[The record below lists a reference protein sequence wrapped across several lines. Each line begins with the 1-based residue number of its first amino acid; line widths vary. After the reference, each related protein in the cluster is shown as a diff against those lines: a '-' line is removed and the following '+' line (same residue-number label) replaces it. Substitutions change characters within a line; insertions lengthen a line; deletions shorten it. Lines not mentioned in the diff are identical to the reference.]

1 MAGEVRDVRH
11 NVITISSI
19 TAFADVKGGIHDF
32 CKDVYFIRAL
42 GTCSSLAEEIGRL
55 EDGLSGKPKGSAA
68 VYRRLR
74 ELPRML
80 LPDKVNACLES
91 YQQWKDSQEVKMF
104 TPSMIKQRDSRV
116 QKGISAGQGVLTG
129 TQEMTDEVLCGQDVM
144 SLEAWAEMLGN
155 GCRRMATLFAQNSQV
170 NASQEKNFIVKM
182 IYWLDWLGEGWI
194 FLWDRKETVKI
205 VAENVVKKQEYFFYY
220 LLTLLGMDV
229 LLLQSRQ
236 DIPEDLERLGLSEK
250 FVLGAFG
257 EAALLPF
264 SAKTAVFLGENQN
277 HNSASGSACADSAN
291 ENGRIRVKLPE
302 RPGRRREV
310 FSGSSAGVSRADAQ
324 VRPVPASN
332 LHPPVSGGNLPV
344 LNSSTSGTLSSGTVP
359 TDSESGRRATVVLP
373 PRSGRTPSSLN
384 NQNRRPGGVRREMSF
399 EELARLASSVV
410 MITVHNPN
418 GEPAGSGSGIMVG
431 QGGYILT
438 NHHVAAHGSF
448 YSVSIEGE
456 DKQYRT
462 EDIIKYNSL
471 YDLAVI
477 RIDRKLHPL
486 PVFKGNPPLVRG
498 QKVVAIGSPLGLF
511 NSVSD
516 GIISGFRTIRDVDMI
531 QFTAPISHGS
541 SGGAVLNMF
550 GEVIGISTAGID
562 DGQNINL
569 AMGYEV
575 INMFIQGFTL

>member
-1 MAGEVRDVRH
+1 
-11 NVITISSI
+11 
-19 TAFADVKGGIHDF
+19 
-32 CKDVYFIRAL
+32 
-42 GTCSSLAEEIGRL
+42 
-55 EDGLSGKPKGSAA
+55 
-68 VYRRLR
+68 
-74 ELPRML
+74 
-80 LPDKVNACLES
+80 
-91 YQQWKDSQEVKMF
+91 MF
-104 TPSMIKQRDSRV
+104 TPSM
-116 QKGISAGQGVLTG
+116 TG
-129 TQEMTDEVLCGQDVM
+129 RALNGQDGQAVM
-144 SLEAWAEMLGN
+144 PLEAWAKVLGN
-155 GCRRMATLFAQNSQV
+155 GCRRIATLFAQNTQA
-170 NASQEKNFIVKM
+170 NASQEKNFIVKL
-182 IYWLDWLGEGWI
+182 IYWLDWLGEGWL
-194 FLWDRKETVKI
+194 FRWDRKEAVKI

-236 DIPEDLERLGLSEK
+236 DIAADLERLGLSEK

-257 EAALLPF
+257 EAVLPAF
-264 SAKTAVFLGENQN
+264 PVKTALFPGENQN
-277 HNSASGSACADSAN
+277 HGGASQSVRVDSAQMSSVCSDSAHMSSARADSTQMDSVH
-291 ENGRIRVKLPE
+291 ESGRIRVKLPE
-302 RPGRRREV
+302 RPGRRRES
-310 FSGSSAGVSRADAQ
+310 FSDV
-324 VRPVPASN
+324 
-332 LHPPVSGGNLPV
+332 
-344 LNSSTSGTLSSGTVP
+344 LSSEAVP
-359 TDSESGRRATVVLP
+359 SGRRAAVVLP
-373 PRSGRTPSSLN
+373 PRSGRNPSSPSSLSSASS
-384 NQNRRPGGVRREMSF
+384 PGSQSRMPHGARREMSF

-477 RIDRKLHPL
+477 RIDRRLHPL

-575 INMFIQGFTL
+575 INMFIQGFTS

>member
-1 MAGEVRDVRH
+1 
-11 NVITISSI
+11 
-19 TAFADVKGGIHDF
+19 
-32 CKDVYFIRAL
+32 
-42 GTCSSLAEEIGRL
+42 
-55 EDGLSGKPKGSAA
+55 
-68 VYRRLR
+68 
-74 ELPRML
+74 
-80 LPDKVNACLES
+80 
-91 YQQWKDSQEVKMF
+91 
-104 TPSMIKQRDSRV
+104 
-116 QKGISAGQGVLTG
+116 
-129 TQEMTDEVLCGQDVM
+129 
-144 SLEAWAEMLGN
+144 
-155 GCRRMATLFAQNSQV
+155 MATLFAQNSQV

-236 DIPEDLERLGLSEK
+236 DIAADLERLGLSEK

-257 EAALLPF
+257 EAVLPAF
-264 SAKTAVFLGENQN
+264 PVKTALFPGENQN
-277 HNSASGSACADSAN
+277 RGGSSQSARADSAHMSSARADSAQMDSVH
-291 ENGRIRVKLPE
+291 ESGRVRVKLPE
-302 RPGRRREV
+302 RPGRRRES
-310 FSGSSAGVSRADAQ
+310 FSDV
-324 VRPVPASN
+324 
-332 LHPPVSGGNLPV
+332 
-344 LNSSTSGTLSSGTVP
+344 LSSEAVP
-359 TDSESGRRATVVLP
+359 SGRRAAVVLP
-373 PRSGRTPSSLN
+373 PRSGRNPSSPSSLSSASS
-384 NQNRRPGGVRREMSF
+384 PGSQSRMSHGARREMSF

-477 RIDRKLHPL
+477 RIDRRLHPL

-575 INMFIQGFTL
+575 INMFIQGFTS

>member
-1 MAGEVRDVRH
+1 MAGDVREVRH

-42 GTCSSLAEEIGRL
+42 GRCSSLAEDVRRL
-55 EDGLSGKPKGSAA
+55 EDGLWRKPKGSFAA
-68 VYRRLR
+68 YKRVR
-74 ELPRML
+74 ELPKMP
-80 LPDKVNACLES
+80 LPDEVNACLES
-91 YQQWKDSQEVKMF
+91 YQQWKDSREVKMF
-104 TPSMIKQRDSRV
+104 TPSMIGR
-116 QKGISAGQGVLTG
+116 ALN
-129 TQEMTDEVLCGQDVM
+129 GQDGQAAM
-144 SLEAWAEMLGN
+144 PLEAWAGVLGN
-155 GCRRMATLFAQNSQV
+155 GCRRIATLFAQNTQA
-170 NASQEKNFIVKM
+170 NASQEKNFIVKL
-182 IYWLDWLGEGWI
+182 IYWLDWLGEGWL
-194 FLWDRKETVKI
+194 FRWDGKEAVKI

-236 DIPEDLERLGLSEK
+236 DIAADLERLGLSEK

-257 EAALLPF
+257 EAVLPAF
-264 SAKTAVFLGENQN
+264 PVKTALFPGENQN
-277 HNSASGSACADSAN
+277 HGGASQSVRVDSAHLSSARADSAQMSSVCSDSAHMSSARADSAQMDSVH
-291 ENGRIRVKLPE
+291 ESGRVRVKLPE
-302 RPGRRREV
+302 RPGHRRGS
-310 FSGSSAGVSRADAQ
+310 FSDV
-324 VRPVPASN
+324 
-332 LHPPVSGGNLPV
+332 
-344 LNSSTSGTLSSGTVP
+344 LSSEAVP
-359 TDSESGRRATVVLP
+359 SGRRATVVLP
-373 PRSGRTPSSLN
+373 PRSGRNPSSPSSPSS
-384 NQNRRPGGVRREMSF
+384 PGSQSRMPHGARREMLF

-477 RIDRKLHPL
+477 RIDRRLHPL

-575 INMFIQGFTL
+575 INMFIQGFTS

>member
-42 GTCSSLAEEIGRL
+42 GTCSSLVEEIGRL
-55 EDGLSGKPKGSAA
+55 EDGLAGKPKGSAA

-116 QKGISAGQGVLTG
+116 QKGILAGQGVLTG

-236 DIPEDLERLGLSEK
+236 DIAADLERLGLSEK

-257 EAALLPF
+257 EAVLPAF
-264 SAKTAVFLGENQN
+264 PVKTALFPGENQN
-277 HNSASGSACADSAN
+277 HGGASQSVRVDSAQMSSVCSDSAHMSSARADSTQMDSVH
-291 ENGRIRVKLPE
+291 ESGRIRVKLPE
-302 RPGRRREV
+302 RPGRRRES
-310 FSGSSAGVSRADAQ
+310 FSDV
-324 VRPVPASN
+324 
-332 LHPPVSGGNLPV
+332 
-344 LNSSTSGTLSSGTVP
+344 LSSEAVP
-359 TDSESGRRATVVLP
+359 SGRRAAVVLP
-373 PRSGRTPSSLN
+373 PRSGRNPSSPSSLSSASS
-384 NQNRRPGGVRREMSF
+384 PGSQSRMPHGARREMSF

-477 RIDRKLHPL
+477 RIDRRLHPL

>member
-1 MAGEVRDVRH
+1 M
-11 NVITISSI
+11 SS
-19 TAFADVKGGIHDF
+19 V
-32 CKDVYFIRAL
+32 
-42 GTCSSLAEEIGRL
+42 CS
-55 EDGLSGKPKGSAA
+55 DSAH
-68 VYRRLR
+68 
-74 ELPRML
+74 M
-80 LPDKVNACLES
+80 S
-91 YQQWKDSQEVKMF
+91 
-104 TPSMIKQRDSRV
+104 
-116 QKGISAGQGVLTG
+116 SA
-129 TQEMTDEVLCGQDVM
+129 
-144 SLEAWAEMLGN
+144 
-155 GCRRMATLFAQNSQV
+155 R
-170 NASQEKNFIVKM
+170 
-182 IYWLDWLGEGWI
+182 
-194 FLWDRKETVKI
+194 
-205 VAENVVKKQEYFFYY
+205 
-220 LLTLLGMDV
+220 
-229 LLLQSRQ
+229 
-236 DIPEDLERLGLSEK
+236 
-250 FVLGAFG
+250 
-257 EAALLPF
+257 
-264 SAKTAVFLGENQN
+264 
-277 HNSASGSACADSAN
+277 ADSTQMDSVH
-291 ENGRIRVKLPE
+291 ESGRVRVKLPE
-302 RPGRRREV
+302 RPGRRRES
-310 FSGSSAGVSRADAQ
+310 FSDV
-324 VRPVPASN
+324 
-332 LHPPVSGGNLPV
+332 
-344 LNSSTSGTLSSGTVP
+344 LSSEAVP
-359 TDSESGRRATVVLP
+359 SGRRAAVVLP
-373 PRSGRTPSSLN
+373 PRSGRNPSSPSSLSSASSPG
-384 NQNRRPGGVRREMSF
+384 NQSRMPHGARREMSF

-477 RIDRKLHPL
+477 RIDRRLHPL

-575 INMFIQGFTL
+575 INMFIQGFTS

>member
-1 MAGEVRDVRH
+1 MAGDVREVRH

-42 GTCSSLAEEIGRL
+42 GTCSSLTEDVRRL
-55 EDGLSGKPKGSAA
+55 EDGLWRKPKGSFAA
-68 VYRRLR
+68 YKRVR
-74 ELPRML
+74 ELPKTP
-80 LPDKVNACLES
+80 LPDEVNACLES
-91 YQQWKDSQEVKMF
+91 YRQWKDSREVKMF
-104 TPSMIKQRDSRV
+104 TPSM
-116 QKGISAGQGVLTG
+116 TG
-129 TQEMTDEVLCGQDVM
+129 RALNGQDGQTVM
-144 SLEAWAEMLGN
+144 PLETWAKVLGN
-155 GCRRMATLFAQNSQV
+155 GCRRIATLFAQNTQA
-170 NASQEKNFIVKM
+170 NASQEKNFIVKL
-182 IYWLDWLGEGWI
+182 IYWLDWLGEGWL
-194 FLWDRKETVKI
+194 FRWDGKEAVKI

-236 DIPEDLERLGLSEK
+236 DIAADLERLGLSEK

-257 EAALLPF
+257 EAVLPAF
-264 SAKTAVFLGENQN
+264 PVKTALFPGENQN
-277 HNSASGSACADSAN
+277 HGGASQSVRADSAHMSSARADSTQMDSVH
-291 ENGRIRVKLPE
+291 ESGRVRVKLPE
-302 RPGRRREV
+302 RPGRRRES
-310 FSGSSAGVSRADAQ
+310 FSDV
-324 VRPVPASN
+324 
-332 LHPPVSGGNLPV
+332 
-344 LNSSTSGTLSSGTVP
+344 LSSEAVP
-359 TDSESGRRATVVLP
+359 SGRRATVVLP
-373 PRSGRTPSSLN
+373 PRSGRNPSSPSSLSSASSPG
-384 NQNRRPGGVRREMSF
+384 NQSRMLHGARREMSF

-477 RIDRKLHPL
+477 RIDRRLHPL

-575 INMFIQGFTL
+575 INMFIQGFTS

>member
-1 MAGEVRDVRH
+1 MAGDVREVRH

-42 GTCSSLAEEIGRL
+42 GTCSSLAEDVRRL
-55 EDGLSGKPKGSAA
+55 EDGLWRKPKGSFAA
-68 VYRRLR
+68 YKRVR
-74 ELPRML
+74 ELPKMP
-80 LPDKVNACLES
+80 LPDEVNACLES
-91 YQQWKDSQEVKMF
+91 YQQWKDSREVKMF
-104 TPSMIKQRDSRV
+104 TPSM
-116 QKGISAGQGVLTG
+116 TG
-129 TQEMTDEVLCGQDVM
+129 RALNGQDGQDAM
-144 SLEAWAEMLGN
+144 PLEAWAEMLGN
-155 GCRRMATLFAQNSQV
+155 GCRRIATLFAQNTQA
-170 NASQEKNFIVKM
+170 NASQEKNFIVKL
-182 IYWLDWLGEGWI
+182 IYWLDWLGEGWL
-194 FLWDRKETVKI
+194 FRWDGKEAVKI

-236 DIPEDLERLGLSEK
+236 DIAADLERLGLSEK

-257 EAALLPF
+257 EAALPAF
-264 SAKTAVFLGENQN
+264 PVKTALFPGENQN
-277 HNSASGSACADSAN
+277 REGASQSARADSAHMN
-291 ENGRIRVKLPE
+291 SARADSAHMDSAHMSSARADSVHMDSAQMDSVHESGRVRVKLPE
-302 RPGRRREV
+302 RPGRRRES
-310 FSGSSAGVSRADAQ
+310 FSDV
-324 VRPVPASN
+324 
-332 LHPPVSGGNLPV
+332 
-344 LNSSTSGTLSSGTVP
+344 LSSDAVP
-359 TDSESGRRATVVLP
+359 SGRRATVVLP
-373 PRSGRTPSSLN
+373 PRSGRNPSSPSFSSSPN
-384 NQNRRPGGVRREMSF
+384 IQSRMPGGARREMSF

-477 RIDRKLHPL
+477 RIDRRLHPL

-575 INMFIQGFTL
+575 INMFIQGFTS

>member
-1 MAGEVRDVRH
+1 MAGDVREVRH

-42 GTCSSLAEEIGRL
+42 GTCRSLAEDVRRL
-55 EDGLSGKPKGSAA
+55 EDGLLEKPKGSFAA
-68 VYRRLR
+68 YKRVR
-74 ELPRML
+74 ELPKML
-80 LPDKVNACLES
+80 LPDEVNACLES
-91 YQQWKDSQEVKMF
+91 YQQWKGSREVKMF
-104 TPSMIKQRDSRV
+104 TPSMSGRALDV
-116 QKGISAGQGVLTG
+116 Q
-129 TQEMTDEVLCGQDVM
+129 DGQDAM
-144 SLEAWAEMLGN
+144 PLEEWAEVLGN
-155 GCRRMATLFAQNSQV
+155 GCRRIATLFAQNSQV
-170 NASQEKNFIVKM
+170 NASQEKNFIVKL
-182 IYWLDWLGEGWI
+182 IYWLDWLGEGWL
-194 FLWDRKETVKI
+194 FRWDRKEAVKI

-229 LLLQSRQ
+229 LLLQNRQ
-236 DIPEDLERLGLSEK
+236 DIAADLERLGLSEK

-257 EAALLPF
+257 EAALPAF
-264 SAKTAVFLGENQN
+264 SVKTALFPGESQKCK
-277 HNSASGSACADSAN
+277 SVSESACADSTPMDSVH
-291 ENGRIRVKLPE
+291 ESGRVRVKLPE
-302 RPGRRREV
+302 RPGRRRES
-310 FSGSSAGVSRADAQ
+310 FSGSSAGTVRTDAQ
-324 VRPVPASN
+324 VRPVPASHRN
-332 LHPPVSGGNLPV
+332 PPVPGGNRNPSF
-344 LNSSTSGTLSSGTVP
+344 SSRQSPASGK
-359 TDSESGRRATVVLP
+359 A
-373 PRSGRTPSSLN
+373 
-384 NQNRRPGGVRREMSF
+384 RREMSF

-477 RIDRKLHPL
+477 RIDRRLHPL

-569 AMGYEV
+569 AMGFEV
-575 INMFIQGFTL
+575 INMFIQGFTS

>member
-1 MAGEVRDVRH
+1 MAGDVREVRH

-42 GTCSSLAEEIGRL
+42 GTCSSLAEDVRRL
-55 EDGLSGKPKGSAA
+55 EDVLWRKPKGSFAA
-68 VYRRLR
+68 YKRVR
-74 ELPRML
+74 ELPKMP
-80 LPDKVNACLES
+80 LPDEVNACLES
-91 YQQWKDSQEVKMF
+91 YQQWKDSREVKMF
-104 TPSMIKQRDSRV
+104 TPSM
-116 QKGISAGQGVLTG
+116 TG
-129 TQEMTDEVLCGQDVM
+129 RALNGQDGQDAM
-144 SLEAWAEMLGN
+144 PLEAWAEMLGN
-155 GCRRMATLFAQNSQV
+155 GCRRIATLFAQNTQA
-170 NASQEKNFIVKM
+170 NASQEKNFIVKL
-182 IYWLDWLGEGWI
+182 IYWLDWLGEGWL
-194 FLWDRKETVKI
+194 FRWDGKETVKI

-236 DIPEDLERLGLSEK
+236 DIAADLERLGLSEK

-257 EAALLPF
+257 EAVLPAF
-264 SAKTAVFLGENQN
+264 PVKTALFPGENQN
-277 HNSASGSACADSAN
+277 HEGASQSVRADSAHMN
-291 ENGRIRVKLPE
+291 SARADSAHMDSAHMNSARADSAHMDSAQMDSVHESGRVRVKLPE
-302 RPGRRREV
+302 RPGRRRES
-310 FSGSSAGVSRADAQ
+310 FSDV
-324 VRPVPASN
+324 
-332 LHPPVSGGNLPV
+332 
-344 LNSSTSGTLSSGTVP
+344 LSSEAVP
-359 TDSESGRRATVVLP
+359 SGRRAAVVLP
-373 PRSGRTPSSLN
+373 PRSGRNPSSPSSLSSASS
-384 NQNRRPGGVRREMSF
+384 PGSQSRMSHGARREMSF

-477 RIDRKLHPL
+477 RIDRRLHPL

-575 INMFIQGFTL
+575 INMFIQGFTS

>member
-1 MAGEVRDVRH
+1 MAGDVREVRH

-19 TAFADVKGGIHDF
+19 TAFVDVKGGIHDF

-42 GTCSSLAEEIGRL
+42 GTCSSLAEDVRRL
-55 EDGLSGKPKGSAA
+55 EDGLWRKPKGSFAA
-68 VYRRLR
+68 YKRVR
-74 ELPRML
+74 ELPKMP
-80 LPDKVNACLES
+80 LPDEVNACLES
-91 YQQWKDSQEVKMF
+91 YQQWKDSREVRMF
-104 TPSMIKQRDSRV
+104 TPSMRNSDDGREP
-116 QKGISAGQGVLTG
+116 GISAGGLERADFSA
-129 TQEMTDEVLCGQDVM
+129 QEALAQ
-144 SLEAWAEMLGN
+144 MLGN
-155 GCRRMATLFAQNSQV
+155 ACRKIATLFAQNTQA
-170 NASQEKNFIVKM
+170 NASQEKNFIVKL
-182 IYWLDWLGEGWI
+182 IYWLDWLGEGWL
-194 FLWDRKETVKI
+194 FRWDGKEAVKI

-236 DIPEDLERLGLSEK
+236 DIAADLERLGLSEK

-257 EAALLPF
+257 EAALPAF
-264 SAKTAVFLGENQN
+264 SVKTALFPGENQN
-277 HNSASGSACADSAN
+277 REGASQSACADSVHMDSAHMDSVQ
-291 ENGRIRVKLPE
+291 ESGRVRVKLPE
-302 RPGRRREV
+302 RPGRRRES
-310 FSGSSAGVSRADAQ
+310 FSDV
-324 VRPVPASN
+324 
-332 LHPPVSGGNLPV
+332 
-344 LNSSTSGTLSSGTVP
+344 LSSEAVP
-359 TDSESGRRATVVLP
+359 SGRRATVVLP
-373 PRSGRTPSSLN
+373 PRSGRNPSSPSSLSSASS
-384 NQNRRPGGVRREMSF
+384 PGSQSRMPHGTRREMSF

-477 RIDRKLHPL
+477 RIDRRLHPL

-575 INMFIQGFTL
+575 INMFIQGFTS

>member
-1 MAGEVRDVRH
+1 MAGDVREVRY

-19 TAFADVKGGIHDF
+19 TAFADVKGGMHDF

-42 GTCSSLAEEIGRL
+42 GTCSSLAEDVRRL
-55 EDGLSGKPKGSAA
+55 EDGLLGKPKGSFAA
-68 VYRRLR
+68 YKRVR
-74 ELPRML
+74 ELPKMP
-80 LPDKVNACLES
+80 LPDEVNACLES
-91 YQQWKDSQEVKMF
+91 YQQWKDSREVKMF
-104 TPSMIKQRDSRV
+104 TPSMTGRV
-116 QKGISAGQGVLTG
+116 LN
-129 TQEMTDEVLCGQDVM
+129 GQDAM
-144 SLEAWAEMLGN
+144 PLEAWAKVLGN
-155 GCRRMATLFAQNSQV
+155 ACRRIATLFAQNTQA
-170 NASQEKNFIVKM
+170 NASQEKNFIVKL
-182 IYWLDWLGEGWI
+182 IYWLDWLGEGWL
-194 FLWDRKETVKI
+194 FRWDGKEAVKI

-236 DIPEDLERLGLSEK
+236 DIAADLERLGLSEK

-257 EAALLPF
+257 EAALPVF
-264 SAKTAVFLGENQN
+264 PVKTALFPGENQN
-277 HNSASGSACADSAN
+277 CEGTSQSARADSAHMSSACADSAHMGSACADSAQMDSVQ
-291 ENGRIRVKLPE
+291 ESGRVRVKLPE
-302 RPGRRREV
+302 RPGRRRES
-310 FSGSSAGVSRADAQ
+310 FSDV
-324 VRPVPASN
+324 
-332 LHPPVSGGNLPV
+332 
-344 LNSSTSGTLSSGTVP
+344 LSSEAVP
-359 TDSESGRRATVVLP
+359 SGRRATVVLP
-373 PRSGRTPSSLN
+373 PRSGRNSSSPSSLSSTSS
-384 NQNRRPGGVRREMSF
+384 PGSQSRMPHGARREMSF

-477 RIDRKLHPL
+477 RIDRRLHPL

-575 INMFIQGFTL
+575 INMFIQGFTS